1 MAPTIVTQDGKNHSA
16 IGVPGGLKIF
26 PSILQG
32 LLNLIDHRMTPQ
44 EAVEAPRIW
53 TKGGLIEIERT
64 FSSESYNGLC
74 NLGNDVTWV
83 DRIAGGMNMI
93 KFESDGLMAGATCWR
108 ADGHA
113 VGIGGSPADQD
124 VLF

>member
-1 MAPTIVTQDGKNHSA
+1 
-16 IGVPGGLKIF
+16 
-26 PSILQG
+26 
-32 LLNLIDHRMTPQ
+32 MTPQ

-53 TKGGLIEIERT
+53 TKGGSIEIERT

-93 KFESDGLMAGATCWR
+93 KFEPDGLMVGATCWR

-113 VGIGGSPADQD
+113 VGIGGAPADQD
-124 VLF
+124 VAF